1 MIRRP
6 PISTRTDTLFPYTTL
21 FRSPVEALDRMLNEA
36 GEISIYRSRLEEHNS
51 GIEAQLAEM
60 AQAVAR
66 VREQLRQ
73 MDTETDAQIAAR
85 GLTQADAADR
95 YAGEFDPLEMDRYT
109 RMQELSRALSE
120 SRSEEH
126 TSELQSLMRIS
137 YAVFCLKKKQIKTRK
152 TIPT

>member
-1 MIRRP
+1 
-6 PISTRTDTLFPYTTL
+6 
-21 FRSPVEALDRMLNEA
+21 MLNEA

-109 RMQELSRALSE
+109 RMQEL
-120 SRSEEH
+120 RSEEH

-137 YAVFCLKKKQIKTRK
+137 YAVFCLKKKQPNPIISHR
-152 TIPT
+152 

>member
-1 MIRRP
+1 
-6 PISTRTDTLFPYTTL
+6 
-21 FRSPVEALDRMLNEA
+21 
-36 GEISIYRSRLEEHNS
+36 
-51 GIEAQLAEM
+51 M

-120 SRSEEH
+120 SVGDLAALH
-126 TSELQSLMRIS
+126 TAMETYAIGAETLLQQQGSIHT
-137 YAVFCLKKKQIKTRK
+137 AVQQEIGRAHVGTPLTNA
-152 TIPT
+152 TTV

>member
-1 MIRRP
+1 
-6 PISTRTDTLFPYTTL
+6 
-21 FRSPVEALDRMLNEA
+21 
-36 GEISIYRSRLEEHNS
+36 
-51 GIEAQLAEM
+51 M

-66 VREQLRQ
+66 VREQWRQ

-120 SRSEEH
+120 SVGDLAALH
-126 TSELQSLMRIS
+126 TPMETYAIGAETLLQPQGRITTAVQQALLRTLMVPFSRQTARMPSGVQQLAIEYS
-137 YAVFCLKKKQIKTRK
+137 TQKRTSDGRGKRDS
-152 TIPT
+152 